1 MRQTKL
7 EIALGQKT
15 KNWVEIEKL
24 VSKSNNLT
32 KVFLGNKSIKL
43 REMIVRYGN
52 IDFFNPLVLRET
64 MKPKYK
70 EALQSLLINRNYY
83 CYGKNQSAF
92 TVLINFHK
100 LDLSPN
106 RYLEFIKFNDD
117 VYISKENMIKVKE
130 YLLKYTYLIN
140 ITNIDLI
147 FDELSK
153 TDILNLNIQFSNLKD
168 KIKDKITFSDYL
180 EICPDKITNE
190 ILSYY
195 GKDVILPELLK
206 FEGELN
212 FKLVKMY
219 NDKNVCG
226 HGNCGCIHAE
236 IPHIKFDITR
246 EEMIILSKKMSL
258 GKLYK
263 FFNFEIT
270 DDILIDFIND
280 YDSDY
285 NLSPIDVE
293 NMTMYRDQI
302 QKIVL
307 EGNVNK
313 LKKYVWNYIKNNFD
327 KFNFSKDIC
336 LSLYKKHIIGFKQIK
351 AYLTEDEIQNILEQ
365 KKNTLVY
372 LLKRLNSEKTNNVCD
387 IDYGWHTHGSTN
399 KTYFKKRDL
408 IYKLIREYKFDSKMV
423 LQLFLDNDIIS
434 NSHYGFDFILSM
446 LLR

>member
-1 MRQTKL
+1 MKQTKL

-15 KNWVEIEKL
+15 KNWLEIEKL
-24 VSKSNNLT
+24 VSKSRNLN
-32 KVFLGNKSIKL
+32 KIFLRSKSPKL
-43 REMIVRYGN
+43 REIIVRYGN
-52 IDFFNPLVLRET
+52 IDFFNPLILKET

-70 EALQSLLINRNYY
+70 EALQSLLKKQNYY
-83 CYGKNQSAF
+83 CYGKNKLAF
-92 TVLINFHK
+92 TVLINSHK

-106 RYLEFIKFNDD
+106 RYLEFNDER
-117 VYISKENMIKVKE
+117 VYISKENMNKVKE
-130 YLLKYTYLIN
+130 YLLKSTYLIN
-140 ITNIDLI
+140 MTNIDLI

-153 TDILNLNIQFSNLKD
+153 TDILNLSIPFSNLKD

-206 FEGELN
+206 FEGELK
-212 FKLVKMY
+212 FPCCTLV
-219 NDKNVCG
+219 
-226 HGNCGCIHAE
+226 E
-236 IPHIKFDITR
+236 IPFEKFDITR
-246 EEMIILSKKMSL
+246 EEMLILSKKMSI

-270 DDILIDFIND
+270 DDILIDFVNDCNENIN
-280 YDSDY
+280 
-285 NLSPIDVE
+285 NTLI
-293 NMTMYRDQI
+293 TMI

-313 LKKYVWNYIKNNFD
+313 LNRYVKNSIKNKFD
-327 KFNFSKDIC
+327 KFNFGRDIC

-351 AYLTEDEIQNILEQ
+351 PYLTEDEIQNILDQ

-372 LLKRLNSEKTNNVCD
+372 LLKMLKSEKTNNDNNHDLCS
-387 IDYGWHTHGSTN
+387 GWHTHGSTN

-408 IYKLIREYKFDSKMV
+408 IYKLIREYNFDSKMV